1 MTAPLTPTAAVTPD
15 IVLQNDYT
23 TALDPGFKLIPAL
36 TVIGMLILFL
46 AVGYFFR
53 VAEVDDLWVAGR
65 SIGPVENGMAIGA
78 NWMSAASY
86 LGVAALIAGLGYYGL
101 AYVVGWTTGYFILLI
116 FMAAQFRRFGKY
128 TAPDFVGDRFYSQ
141 YARGIAAFTTLAIAF
156 VYAIGQG
163 LGMGLMGQ
171 YILGLSYELSVIIF
185 MGVTIGYVALSGMLG
200 ATKNMALQYIILI
213 VAFLLGLY
221 AVGWTQGWSTVMP
234 YLEFGPETA
243 QVVDELDAQFVE
255 PFAHAGYYG
264 WVALTFSLILGTC
277 GLPHVLV
284 RFYTVD
290 NERTARWSTVWGL
303 LFICLLY
310 WGTATYAVFG
320 ALLYEDPVQ
329 DTDTAVTIGEADT
342 FMDMPGADADALV
355 ALTTQLADLPTALV
369 GLVAAGAVAAALATT
384 AGLFI
389 SASSAAAH
397 DIYTNLYKEEA
408 SQREQ
413 VLVGRLT
420 IVGIGVLVTI
430 VALNPPALIG
440 ELVAM
445 SFAIAACVFFPVFF
459 LGLWWENA
467 TKEGAIAGMLAGIVI
482 SFGAILNA
490 TIPGYTGLIP
500 GETISPELATILPP
514 TSSALVGVPVVFL
527 VIIIVSIFTEDP
539 PIQIKRLV
547 RQCHSPKP
555 IQQMSSAEE
564 TLTDGGRIE
573 PLRFDTPEDP
583 TEEVLSDT
591 TTESRSDTADDR
603 HAEHRSDDH
612 DDTPTDP

>member
-1 MTAPLTPTAAVTPD
+1 MIARPLFGTASEALL
-15 IVLQNDYT
+15 LQEYE
-23 TALDPGFKLIPAL
+23 TALDPGFKLVPAL
-36 TVIGMLILFL
+36 TVVAMLILFL
-46 AVGYFFR
+46 GVGYFFR

-65 SIGPVENGMAIGA
+65 SIGPIENGMAIGA

-86 LGVAALIAGLGYYGL
+86 LGVAALVATLGYFGL

-128 TAPDFVGDRFYSQ
+128 TAPDFVGDRFYSDT
-141 YARGIAAFTTLAIAF
+141 ARGIAAFTTLAIAF

-171 YILGLSYELSVIIF
+171 YILGLPYEISVIIF
-185 MGVTIGYVALSGMLG
+185 MGVTVGYVALSGMLG
-200 ATKNMALQYIILI
+200 ATKNMAIQYVILI
-213 VAFLLGLY
+213 IAFFLGMY
-221 AVGWTQGWSTVMP
+221 AVGWTQGYSTVMP
-234 YLEFGPETA
+234 YLEFGAETA
-243 QVVDELDAQFVE
+243 EIVDEIDAQFVE
-255 PFAHAGYYG
+255 PFAHGSYYH
-264 WVALTFSLILGTC
+264 WVALTVSLILGTC

-310 WGTATYAVFG
+310 WGTAAYAVFG
-320 ALLYEDPVQ
+320 GLLYQDPVQ
-329 DTDTAVTIGEADT
+329 DTDTAVTVGEVDT

-355 ALTTQLADLPTALV
+355 ALTAQLADLPTALV

-413 VLVGRLT
+413 VFVGRLT
-420 IVGIGVLVTI
+420 IVGIGVLVTV
-430 VALNPPALIG
+430 VALDPPALIG
-440 ELVAM
+440 ELVGMA
-445 SFAIAACVFFPVFF
+445 FAIAACVFFPVFF
-459 LGLWWENA
+459 LGLWWEN
-467 TKEGAIAGMLAGIVI
+467 TTREGAIAGMLTGVVI

-500 GETISPELATILPP
+500 GDAISPTLATILPP
-514 TSSALVGVPVVFL
+514 TSSALIGVPVAFL
-527 VIIIVSIFTEDP
+527 VIVVVSFLTDDP
-539 PIQIKRLV
+539 PMHVKRLV
-547 RQCHSPKP
+547 RQCHSPEP
-555 IQQMSSAEE
+555 MQQMDSAEDA
-564 TLTDGGRIE
+564 LTDGG
-573 PLRFDTPEDP
+573 
-583 TEEVLSDT
+583 TEED
-591 TTESRSDTADDR
+591 
-603 HAEHRSDDH
+603 
-612 DDTPTDP
+612 